1 MKRLLLSAAVPL
13 TVLGAL
19 ALPALAQTPPPPP
32 AAAAPAAQ
40 PAPPPVIVTPPTQ
53 VARPSTPLTPA
64 ATEPTAPNQA
74 PILPGAV
81 GEWRALDPANALVI
95 DTNKGRIIV
104 EMHPEAAPEHVQR
117 IKLLAQSG
125 FYDGQKFHRV
135 IDWFMSQTGDPLG
148 TGEGQSPYPD
158 LPPEFTFQRDAAMP
172 FAAAS
177 APAGAQNGFIGA
189 LPVQTQPDAMMALTG
204 TGKVRAWGLYCPGVA
219 GMARG
224 EPENSANSQ
233 FFLMRQPYPSLEKRY
248 TVWGRVVVGLD
259 VVRAM
264 AIGEPPENPDKMLR
278 VRVMSDIP
286 AADRPNLLIAD
297 TRSPVFRA
305 RIDAAR
311 KAKGAD
317 FSVCDLDIPTKP
329 A

>member
-1 MKRLLLSAAVPL
+1 
-13 TVLGAL
+13 
-19 ALPALAQTPPPPP
+19 
-32 AAAAPAAQ
+32 
-40 PAPPPVIVTPPTQ
+40 
-53 VARPSTPLTPA
+53 
-64 ATEPTAPNQA
+64 
-74 PILPGAV
+74 
-81 GEWRALDPANALVI
+81 
-95 DTNKGRIIV
+95 
-104 EMHPEAAPEHVQR
+104 
-117 IKLLAQSG
+117 
-125 FYDGQKFHRV
+125 
-135 IDWFMSQTGDPLG
+135 
-148 TGEGQSPYPD
+148 
-158 LPPEFTFQRDAAMP
+158 
-172 FAAAS
+172 
-177 APAGAQNGFIGA
+177 
-189 LPVQTQPDAMMALTG
+189 
-204 TGKVRAWGLYCPGVA
+204 
-219 GMARG
+219 MARG

-264 AIGEPPENPDKMLR
+264 AIGEPPESPDKMLR